1 MGVTD
6 QLSVWQGSCSPWLSC
21 PVFFW
26 WLLLFPSTL
35 LLYLELGSTTE
46 MLAVP
51 QTSPLL
57 NRTLAGL
64 DWLPRSSPWEESRM
78 RLRIS
83 GDQRTR
89 TASASNM
96 HSLMFF
102 Y

>member
-1 MGVTD
+1 MGVTA

-21 PVFFW
+21 PACFW
-26 WLLLFPSTL
+26 WLLLFPSTQ

-64 DWLPRSSPWEESRM
+64 DWLTRSSPWEESKR
-78 RLRIS
+78 RLRRS
-83 GDQRTR
+83 GDQGAAR
-89 TASASNM
+89 TAAANM